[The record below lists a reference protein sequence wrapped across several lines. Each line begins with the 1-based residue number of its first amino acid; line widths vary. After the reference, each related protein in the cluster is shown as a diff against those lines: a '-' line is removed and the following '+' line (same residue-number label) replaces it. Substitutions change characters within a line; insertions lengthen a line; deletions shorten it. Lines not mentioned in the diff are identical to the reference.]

1 MLPYK
6 PQLTP
11 LASNNMEMQEVTKRS
26 LVRGILGLRVST
38 AKKIVKLT

>member
-6 PQLTP
+6 SQLTL

-26 LVRGILGLRVST
+26 LVRGILGLRVSR
-38 AKKIVKLT
+38 AKNVVK